1 MKHFLG
7 ASDAGDIPTLVAEA
21 MALKA
26 DPHAHAAIGT
36 GRTLGLIFMNPS
48 LRTRISTQKAGRLLG
63 MDVLVMNADKDG
75 WALEFEDGVVMNGNT
90 VEHIRDAA
98 PVLGQYCDILGVRSF
113 PRLANREEDAAE
125 QVIGQFAARAGSPI
139 VSLESALR
147 HPLQSLA
154 DMLTI
159 REHAA
164 TARPKVVLSWAPHIR
179 ALPQAVGNS
188 FAEWALASGLDLTI
202 ACPEGY
208 DLDPAFTRGAA
219 VVHDQR
225 EALRNADFVYVKNWS
240 SWADYGKVR
249 TLDPSWMLTLASLRG
264 TNNAKVMHC
273 LPVRRNLELSDEVLD
288 SPSSL
293 VQQEAGNRVW
303 AAMAVLKRMLEELR
317 GDRLHGET
325 VRE

>member
-1 MKHFLG
+1 MKQFLS
-7 ASDAGDIPTLVAEA
+7 AADAGDISALVAEA

-26 DPHAHAAIGT
+26 DPHAHRGVGA

-48 LRTRISTQKAGRLLG
+48 LRTRISTQKAGQLLG
-63 MDVLVMNADKDG
+63 MDVVVLNADKDS
-75 WALEFEDGVVMNGNT
+75 WALEFADGAVMDQSA

-113 PRLANREEDAAE
+113 PRLADREEDAAE
-125 QVIGQFAARAGSPI
+125 NVIGKFATLTGSPL

-159 REHAA
+159 HEHAA
-164 TARPKVVLSWAPHIR
+164 APRPKVVLTWAPHIR

-188 FAEWALASGLDLTI
+188 FAEWALASGHDLTI

-208 DLDPAFTRGAA
+208 DLDPAFTAGARI
-219 VVHDQR
+219 VHDQR
-225 EALRNADFVYVKNWS
+225 EALRDADFVYVKNWS
-240 SWADYGKVR
+240 SWSEYGKVLTQDR
-249 TLDPSWMLTLASLRG
+249 SWMLTNESLRA

-288 SPSSL
+288 GPSSI

-303 AAMAVLKRMLEELR
+303 AAMAVLKRMLEAMA
-317 GDRLHGET
+317 
-325 VRE
+325 

>member
-1 MKHFLG
+1 MKQFLS
-7 ASDAGDIPTLVAEA
+7 AADAGDISALVSEA
-21 MALKA
+21 IALKA
-26 DPHAHAAIGT
+26 DPHAHRCIGA

-48 LRTRISTQKAGRLLG
+48 LRTRISTQKAGQLLG
-63 MDVLVMNADKDG
+63 MDVVVLNADKDS
-75 WALEFEDGVVMNGNT
+75 WALEFADGAVMDQGT

-113 PRLANREEDAAE
+113 PRLADRDEDAAE
-125 QVIGQFAARAGSPI
+125 GVIGKFAALTGSPL

-154 DMLTI
+154 DMMTI

-164 TARPKVVLSWAPHIR
+164 VPRPKVVLTWAPHIR

-188 FAEWALASGLDLTI
+188 FAEWTLASGHDLTI

-208 DLDPAFTRGAA
+208 DLDPAFTNGATI
-219 VVHDQR
+219 VHDQK
-225 EALRNADFVYVKNWS
+225 EALRDADFVYVKNWS
-240 SWADYGKVR
+240 SWSDYGKVLTQDR
-249 TLDPSWMLTLASLRG
+249 SWMLTRESLRP
-264 TNNAKVMHC
+264 TNDAKVMHC

-288 SPSSL
+288 SPSSI

-303 AAMAVLKRMLEELR
+303 AAMAVLRRMLLAGR
-317 GDRLHGET
+317 P
-325 VRE
+325 